1 MQSANAHGKR
11 KVLFIVNNRKDRSP
25 GQRFRFEQYLSHLEA
40 NGYECDFSPLL
51 DEKRDKIF
59 YAPGNYFRKF
69 LILLN
74 SYIKRMNNLTDS
86 CNYDIIFV
94 FREALYTRST
104 YFERRFAKQAPVIF
118 DFDDSIWLQNV
129 SEANKR
135 FAFMK
140 NAGKTKDIISISSLV
155 FAGNDY
161 LAAYA
166 RQFNN
171 NVEIVPTTIDTEEY
185 KRIPQPATNTVCIGW
200 SGSKTTIQHFNFAVE
215 ALKQI
220 KERYGDRVSLRVI
233 GDENYRNEELGIQ
246 GLAWKKDTEIA
257 DLSAIDIGIMPL
269 PDDEWAKGKCGLK
282 GLQYM
287 ALEIPTIMSP
297 VGVNADIITDGENGM
312 LASTTAEWVEKL
324 SQLIEDA
331 ELRDRM
337 GKAGR
342 KTVVDHYSVE
352 AWKDRYVELFD
363 QLTRN
368 NI

>member
-40 NGYECDFSPLL
+40 NGYECNFSPLL

-140 NAGKTKDIISISSLV
+140 NAGKTKDIISISSLI

-200 SGSKTTIQHFNFAVE
+200 SGSKTTIQHFNFAIE

-220 KERYGDRVSLRVI
+220 KERYGERVSLRVI

-297 VGVNADIITDGENGM
+297 VGVNSDIITDGENGM

-363 QLTRN
+363 RT
-368 NI
+368 IGK